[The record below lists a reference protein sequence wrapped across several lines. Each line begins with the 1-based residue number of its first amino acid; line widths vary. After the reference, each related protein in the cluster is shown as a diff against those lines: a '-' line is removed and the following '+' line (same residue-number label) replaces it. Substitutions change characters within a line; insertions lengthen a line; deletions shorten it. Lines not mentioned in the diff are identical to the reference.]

1 MAALSGP
8 CRFRRLPAP
17 SSWEMIFFSLRD
29 VLCPNVFIAACTAA
43 ASRVPRAGL
52 LRSDACVSADSDP
65 STPRATRSNK
75 RARSCQG
82 CQSGLAVCG
91 AVLRPASRAL
101 LGSVPLPE
109 ASCHVDDGFEAHVS
123 ARRVPL
129 SGRLCPREPARWVCT
144 SASQLHGGAVVK
156 QANPGARKLSSGRA
170 FERVLAS
177 VGSGRF
183 RGPQAAG
190 AAGLPGAG
198 KLSDNSKADAW
209 N

>member
-1 MAALSGP
+1 LRRRCWATKWRPFRVRAASGG
-8 CRFRRLPAP
+8 CRCRPRGRGL
-17 SSWEMIFFSLRD
+17 FSLRD
-29 VLCPNVFIAACTAA
+29 VLCPNVFVAACTAA

-91 AVLRPASRAL
+91 AVLRPATRAL

-129 SGRLCPREPARWVCT
+129 SGRLCPREAARWACA
-144 SASQLHGGAVVK
+144 SASQRYSRKAVEQHFRPAV
-156 QANPGARKLSSGRA
+156 RKRHHH
-170 FERVLAS
+170 
-177 VGSGRF
+177 
-183 RGPQAAG
+183 
-190 AAGLPGAG
+190 
-198 KLSDNSKADAW
+198 
-209 N
+209 